1 MLYIK
6 TYGRKEYTVDGV
18 QVTLENMHDVAKWC
32 GGEVFLEEIKDVP
45 TPFVKVPV
53 HRPLN
58 EKQTKAYVASY
69 VLQSPTGFKVYT
81 ERAME
86 KNFEEQG
93 GDTMVDLG
101 DVISYDEPGNLFDRA
116 PEKDPVD
123 DDVVPA
129 TTSEELGFD
138 AIKEPFGSRKQ
149 V

>member
-18 QVTLENMHDVAKWC
+18 QVTLENMHDVARWC
-32 GGEVFLEEIKDVP
+32 GGEVFLEDAKDAL
-45 TPFVKVPV
+45 TPYVKVPV

-58 EKQTKAYVASY
+58 EKQTKAGVGTY

-101 DVISYDEPGNLFDRA
+101 DVISYDEPGNLFERA
-116 PEKDPVD
+116 PKKDPVD
-123 DDVVPA
+123 DDVEPA
-129 TTSEELGFD
+129 TTSEKLGFD
-138 AIKEPFGSRKQ
+138 AIKAPFGSRKQ